1 MKTFRNIMIGLV
13 CLFLIVIIVLFVMY
27 KKNLSPV
34 DKDDTTLITVVIPEK
49 STAKD
54 IGKILEEKE
63 LIRSSTFFNIYVKLF
78 KPGDMKA
85 STYELSKSMS
95 FEDIIDTLVKG
106 NSYNK
111 EQISITFK
119 EGYNIRQIA
128 SEIEKKTSNKYDDVI
143 ALSTDKEFIDEVV
156 EKYWFITDDIKN
168 ENLYYNLEGYLFPDT
183 YFFNNKD
190 VSIKEIFTK
199 MLNEMDKKLTP
210 YKDILQEKNLSVHF
224 ILTLASLVEK
234 EGKSIDFKDISSVFY
249 NRIDKNMKFESCAS
263 AIYGIKKEFS
273 DYTGNRAITDVEM
286 KDNNPYNTYL
296 VQVPVGPICNPSIEA
311 IDAAINKEETN
322 NLFFLSDVTGKTYFF
337 ESYNEQQSKK
347 QELIKAGKWN

>member
-13 CLFLIVIIVLFVMY
+13 CLFLVVIIVLFVMY

-95 FEDIIDTLVKG
+95 FEDIIDALVKG

-347 QELIKAGKWN
+347 QELIKTGKWN